1 MNQNKVLLIS
11 LQKFGGGAQD
21 SLGLSNGLCE
31 NKFFHH
37 IIISADNE
45 LANKFTDNEFR
56 KVYKI
61 KTYTSDIKDFLK
73 QTILLKRPIGFI
85 KTIKKIKPKIIY
97 ITHFHPWII
106 FAFCLRKIYRFKIF
120 YTCHDNPFEPKESP
134 APFMNFLEKIFT
146 KNANL
151 VITHSN
157 FVKNG
162 IEKYL
167 KNKKII
173 VLHLGIYER
182 ICYVKEKFNLSG
194 PINLLFFGRIEE
206 YKGLDI
212 LIEAFEILK
221 RKNLDIFLTIAGR
234 GQISKTLLHKIHS
247 LNINLKNY
255 WLSNEELCD
264 LLNKADVLIAPYK
277 QSTQSGIVITALTY
291 GIPIIATDVGA
302 NREFI
307 EDGKDGFLVKPN
319 DPEDLVKKIELI
331 YNNRDLLEEFNKN
344 LLVKSKFFE
353 WSFITQK
360 LIEVYREIY

>member
-21 SLGLSNGLCE
+21 SLGLSNGLYE

-37 IIISADNE
+37 IIISTDNE

-56 KVYKI
+56 NVYKI

-73 QTILLKRPIGFI
+73 QTILLKRPIVLI
-85 KTIKKIKPKIIY
+85 KTIKKIKPRIIH

-106 FAFCLRKIYRFKIF
+106 FVFCLRKIYGYKIF

-134 APFMNFLEKIFT
+134 APFMNFLEKIFA
-146 KNANL
+146 KKSDL
-151 VITHSN
+151 VIAHSN
-157 FVKNG
+157 FIKNG

-194 PINLLFFGRIEE
+194 PINILFFGRIEE

-212 LIEAFEILK
+212 LVKAFEILK
-221 RKNLDIFLTIAGR
+221 IKNLDIFLTIAGR
-234 GQISKTLLHKIHS
+234 GQISESLLSKIK
-247 LNINLKNY
+247 LFNINLKNY

-264 LLNKADVLIAPYK
+264 LLNEADVLIAPYK
-277 QSTQSGIVITALTY
+277 QATQSGIVITALTY
-291 GIPIIATDVGA
+291 GVPIIATDIGA
-302 NREFI
+302 NSEFI
-307 EDGKDGFLVKPN
+307 EDGKDGFLVNPN
-319 DPEDLVKKIELI
+319 DSNELANKIELI
-331 YNNRDLLEEFNKN
+331 YNNRNLLKEFNKN

-360 LIEVYREIY
+360 LIEVYKET

>member
-1 MNQNKVLLIS
+1 MKNKILLIS

-31 NKFFHH
+31 NRFFHY
-37 IIISADNE
+37 IIISTDNE
-45 LANKFTDNEFR
+45 LANKFIDNEFR
-56 KVYKI
+56 EVYRI
-61 KTYTSDIKDFLK
+61 KTHKSDIKDFLK
-73 QTILLKRPIGFI
+73 QTILLKRPIKLI
-85 KTIKKIKPKIIY
+85 KIIKKIKPNIIH
-97 ITHFHPWII
+97 ITHFHPWLL
-106 FAFCLRKIYRFKIF
+106 FVFCLRKIYRFKIF
-120 YTCHDNPFEPKESP
+120 YTCHDNPFEPKETP
-134 APFMNFLEKIFT
+134 APFMNFLEKTFAKSADI
-146 KNANL
+146 

-157 FVKNG
+157 FVKNS

-194 PINLLFFGRIEE
+194 PLNLLFFGRIEE

-212 LIEAFEILK
+212 LIESFEILK
-221 RKNLDIFLTIAGR
+221 RKKLDIFLTIAGR
-234 GQISKTLLHKIHS
+234 GKISGTLLYKIQS

-277 QSTQSGIVITALTY
+277 QATQSGIVITALTY

-319 DPEDLVKKIELI
+319 DPEDLAKKIEII
-331 YNNRDLLEEFNKN
+331 YNNRNLLKEFNKN
-344 LLVKSKFFE
+344 LLEKSKFFK

-360 LIEVYREIY
+360 LIEVYKEI